1 MAQAGRQAT
10 PPYVSFR
17 TFLNFLDWL
26 NEDGVPS
33 RIDRSF
39 WGERLSGA
47 NGPQLMGALRFFRL
61 LDMDSRPRP
70 ELEEMARDPAR
81 RRIMIHDRMLE
92 CYGDA
97 VKGLTLERASLGE
110 LRDRFR
116 VYSIDGETLR
126 KALAFFVHA
135 AEYSGVTLSSHI
147 TRKARLA
154 KKTDGNRKRPRSTK
168 MRMQET

>member
-1 MAQAGRQAT
+1 
-10 PPYVSFR
+10 
-17 TFLNFLDWL
+17 
-26 NEDGVPS
+26 
-33 RIDRSF
+33 
-39 WGERLSGA
+39 
-47 NGPQLMGALRFFRL
+47 
-61 LDMDSRPRP
+61 
-70 ELEEMARDPAR
+70 
-81 RRIMIHDRMLE
+81 MIHDRMLE

-168 MRMQET
+168 MRMQETESVSGSPIQNPPQRYELHPSLQGLLADLARHGDKWSREERDRWLKTFASNVEYAYPGREARSETRQT